1 MQVYGVPPA
10 EPHSAPNRLWP
21 GGIMIRAMRGLV
33 QRVSEASVTVDGE
46 VVGWIGPGLCVLVG
60 VGLQDDEA
68 SADRLAA
75 KIWQM
80 RLFPDAGG
88 NLNRSAAELGLAV
101 LVISQFTLYADTSR
115 GRRPSFVKAASP
127 ELANVLVN
135 RVVDQLRAAGAEVKT
150 GRFGAM
156 MRVSLVNEGPVTIM
170 VET

>member
-1 MQVYGVPPA
+1 
-10 EPHSAPNRLWP
+10 
-21 GGIMIRAMRGLV
+21 MIRAMRGLV
-33 QRVSEASVTVDGE
+33 QRVSEASVSVDGE
-46 VVGWIGPGLCVLVG
+46 VVGRIGPGLCALVG
-60 VGLQDDEA
+60 VGLQDDRA

-75 KIWQM
+75 KIWQL

-115 GRRPSFVKAASP
+115 GRRPSFVKAAPP
-127 ELANVLVN
+127 EAANALVD
-135 RVVDQLRAAGAEVKT
+135 RVVSQLRSAGAEVAT

-170 VET
+170 LET

>member
-1 MQVYGVPPA
+1 
-10 EPHSAPNRLWP
+10 
-21 GGIMIRAMRGLV
+21 MIRAMRGLV
-33 QRVSEASVTVDGE
+33 QRVSEASVSVDGE
-46 VVGWIGPGLCVLVG
+46 VVGRIGPGLCVLVG
-60 VGLQDDEA
+60 VGLKDDQQ

-80 RLFPDAGG
+80 RLFPDSSG

-115 GRRPSFVKAASP
+115 GRRPSFVKAAPP
-127 ELANVLVN
+127 ELANTLVD
-135 RVVDQLRAAGAEVKT
+135 RVVDWLHSTGAEVAT